1 MKTKEKIYWLA
12 LGWWAAKAYAQI
24 WVIKYLEENNIKIWE
39 IAWTSMWA
47 LIWAFY
53 ASWKKFKDLEAIA
66 KEVKYSKM
74 IDLDL
79 KKWILKWEKAK
90 KVLEKYFWDL
100 RIEELPIK
108 LKVIAFNIETWEK
121 KIFENWKIVD
131 AIRASIS
138 IPWLFKPYQIGEEK
152 FIDWWAISN
161 LPIDELS
168 LENKIWV
175 SAMKLPDWNLQ
186 IEKKWFLSVNY
197 QIFHRA
203 IIYMMNFNEEVSIER
218 ATWNKQVLKFNFWDL
233 DSWSFKEVDQLIE
246 LGYKEAK
253 NKLKF

>member
-1 MKTKEKIYWLA
+1 MKSDKKIYWLA
-12 LGWWAAKAYAQI
+12 LWWWAAKSYAQI
-24 WVIKYLEENNIKIWE
+24 WVIKYLEENSIEIWE

-53 ASWKKFKDLEAIA
+53 AMWKRFEDLEKIT

-79 KKWILKWEKAK
+79 KKWILKWDKAK

-108 LKVIAFNIETWEK
+108 LKIIAFNIENWQK
-121 KIFENWKIVD
+121 KVFESWKIVD

-138 IPWLFKPYQIGEEK
+138 IPWLLKPHRVWEEL

-168 LENKIWV
+168 LYNKIWV
-175 SAMKLPDWNLQ
+175 SAMKLPIWELENT
-186 IEKKWFLSVNY
+186 KKWFFNINY
-197 QIFHRA
+197 QIFYRA
-203 IIYMMNFNEEVSIER
+203 ITFMMNENEKVSIER
-218 ATWNKQVLKFNFWDL
+218 ATWNKQVLKFDFWNL
-233 DSWSFKEVDQLIE
+233 DSWSFKEVDELIKIWYE
-246 LGYKEAK
+246 TAK
-253 NKLKF
+253 KNLKF